1 MMQVAKIILNIRV
14 WITALFLCSVF
25 MPLWGQASPGEG
37 AAAGSLIYAS
47 GTSFEVVRD
56 GNSEVYDLDSDI
68 VEGLDFYPGDYI
80 NTYKGTFLEIQVTG
94 SRNVLKIAENTSFK
108 IDEASKPES
117 SHYKV
122 SYGRV
127 RARVQKL
134 AGLSQFALTGQ
145 SMVAG
150 VRGTDFGYD
159 ILYNSEK
166 DTTVASVYCFEGQVE
181 VQPTVNIVETEED
194 LAEADLFSEHG
205 VELSANEMLSVYE
218 VSDSTEITEESLVE
232 PRYAFQRDDLSSEIQ
247 TFWRQNDFQ
256 ATPIEVSPDS
266 EFPAETESSTET
278 EDEGKEPPPG
288 AQFKFT
294 QSQLRRGSLLTAGIG
309 AVFGAAAL
317 TFAYADP
324 LVGDMNRD
332 VRDNLAL
339 SMSISSGLFFS
350 TSVFTFI
357 ASLF

>member
-1 MMQVAKIILNIRV
+1 MHVASRTLNMNIRFM
-14 WITALFLCSVF
+14 IAALLLCSAF
-25 MPLWGQASPGEG
+25 MPLWSQASTGAD

-56 GNSEVYDLDSDI
+56 GKSIEYDLAADT
-68 VEGLDFYPGDYI
+68 VEGLEFYQGDYI
-80 NTYKGTFLEIQVTG
+80 NTYEGTFLEIQVTG
-94 SRNVLKIAENTSFK
+94 SKNVLKIAENTSFK
-108 IDEASKPES
+108 IDETPEQES
-117 SHYKV
+117 SRYKV

-134 AGLSQFALTGQ
+134 AGLSQFAITGP
-145 SMVAG
+145 SVVAG

-159 ILYNSEK
+159 ILYNAEK
-166 DTTVASVYCFEGQVE
+166 DTTVSSVYCFEGQVK
-181 VQPTVNIVETEED
+181 VQPTVKIVTEEESIE
-194 LAEADLFSEHG
+194 LAEDEMVSISEI
-205 VELSANEMLSVYE
+205 
-218 VSDSTEITEESLVE
+218 STGTET
-232 PRYAFQRDDLSSEIQ
+232 RYVLQREALSSEIQ
-247 TFWRQNDFQ
+247 AFWRQYDFQ
-256 ATPIEVSPDS
+256 ATPIEVSYGS
-266 EFPAETESSTET
+266 EVQTEAEAATET
-278 EDEGKEPPPG
+278 KAEGKEPPPG

>member
-1 MMQVAKIILNIRV
+1 MAGRTLKIRFLIA
-14 WITALFLCSVF
+14 ALLLCSAL
-25 MPLWGQASPGEG
+25 MPLWSQASSG
-37 AAAGSLIYAS
+37 AGAIAGSLIYAS
-47 GTSFEVVRD
+47 GTSFEVVRE
-56 GNSEVYDLDSDI
+56 GKSVEYDLASDT
-68 VEGLDFYPGDYI
+68 VEGLEFYPGDYI
-80 NTYKGTFLEIQVTG
+80 NTYKGTFLEIQVAG
-94 SRNVLKIAENTSFK
+94 SKNVLKIAENTSFI
-108 IDEASKPES
+108 IDETSEPDS
-117 SHYKV
+117 SRYKV

-127 RARVQKL
+127 RARVKKL
-134 AGLSQFALTGQ
+134 AGLSQFAITGP

-159 ILYNSEK
+159 VLYSPEK
-166 DTTVASVYCFEGQVE
+166 ETTVASVYCFEGQVE
-181 VQPTVNIVETEED
+181 VKPTVQIVTEEENIE
-194 LAEADLFSEHG
+194 LA
-205 VELSANEMLSVYE
+205 ANEMISI
-218 VSDSTEITEESLVE
+218 SEISAGTE
-232 PRYAFQRDDLSSEIQ
+232 PRYAFQREALSLEIK
-247 TFWRQNDFQ
+247 TFWNQHDFQ
-256 ATPIEVSPDS
+256 ATPIEVSPAGTI
-266 EFPAETESSTET
+266 PTETEAPSGT

-339 SMSISSGLFFS
+339 SMSISSGLFLS

>member
-1 MMQVAKIILNIRV
+1 MRV
-14 WITALFLCSVF
+14 WITALFLCSAF
-25 MPLWGQASPGEG
+25 MPLWSQASTGAD

-47 GTSFEVVRD
+47 GTSFEIVRD
-56 GNSEVYDLDSDI
+56 GKSEVYDLAADI

-108 IDEASKPES
+108 IDEASEPDS
-117 SHYKV
+117 SRYKV

-134 AGLSQFALTGQ
+134 AGLSQFALTGP

-166 DTTVASVYCFEGQVE
+166 NTTVASVYCFEGQVE
-181 VQPTVNIVETEED
+181 VQPTVNIVETE
-194 LAEADLFSEHG
+194 ADLFSEQG
-205 VELSANEMLSVYE
+205 VELSADEMLSVYE
-218 VSDSTEITEESLVE
+218 LSDSTENVEESPAV
-232 PRYAFQRDDLSSEIQ
+232 PRYAFQRDVLSSEIQ

-256 ATPIEVSPDS
+256 ATPIAVSPES
-266 EFPAETESSTET
+266 EFAAETETSTDT
-278 EDEGKEPPPG
+278 EDGGKEPPPG
-288 AQFKFT
+288 AQFNFT

-324 LVGDMNRD
+324 LVGDMNRG

-350 TSVFTFI
+350 TSVFTLI

>member
-1 MMQVAKIILNIRV
+1 MHEVSRTLNIRFL
-14 WITALFLCSVF
+14 IAALLLCSAF
-25 MPLWGQASPGEG
+25 MPLWSQASSG
-37 AAAGSLIYAS
+37 ADAVAGSLIYAS

-56 GNSEVYDLDSDI
+56 GKSVEYNLAANT
-68 VEGLDFYPGDYI
+68 VEGLEFYPGDYI

-94 SRNVLKIAENTSFK
+94 SSNVLKIAENTSFK
-108 IDEASKPES
+108 IEETSEPDVSN
-117 SHYKV
+117 YKV

-127 RARVQKL
+127 RARVKKM
-134 AGLSQFALTGQ
+134 AGLSQFALTGP

-166 DTTVASVYCFEGQVE
+166 NTTVSSVYCFEGQVE
-181 VQPTVNIVETEED
+181 VQPTAKIVTEEESIE
-194 LAEADLFSEHG
+194 LAADEMISISEI
-205 VELSANEMLSVYE
+205 SADM
-218 VSDSTEITEESLVE
+218 E
-232 PRYAFQRDDLSSEIQ
+232 PRYTFQREALSAEIEA
-247 TFWRQNDFQ
+247 FWRQYDFQ

-266 EFPAETESSTET
+266 EVPTET
-278 EDEGKEPPPG
+278 GAPTKTEDDGKAPPPG
-288 AQFKFT
+288 AQFRFT
-294 QSQLRRGSLLTAGIG
+294 QSELRRGSLLTAGIG

-339 SMSISSGLFFS
+339 SMSISSGLFIS